1 MSLNR
6 LMIVSLAFA
15 FTSTTFADD
24 AQKET
29 KPAGAAAP
37 QAEFKL
43 PAGWTAEDM
52 QACMVAGT
60 PGKMHEFLSKSA
72 GTWAGKCTM
81 WMGPDTEP
89 LKCESTATVTPI
101 MEGRYVKLDQ
111 TGEMPAGMGTYVG
124 SATYG
129 FDNVS
134 QKFVCAAIDNHSTG
148 IITGTGELS
157 PDGKTLTWNF
167 TFNCPVTKKPAVMR
181 EVETITGP
189 NTKTLEMFAPDPKSG
204 KVYKMMS
211 IELTK
216 K

>member
-1 MSLNR
+1 MTRSK
-6 LMIVSLAFA
+6 LAA
-15 FTSTTFADD
+15 LTFAAAFSLTAIVATFAAD
-24 AQKET
+24 APKDA
-29 KPAGAAAP
+29 KPAAQP
-37 QAEFKL
+37 DIKL
-43 PAGWTAEDM
+43 PPGWTAEDM

-101 MEGRYVKLDQ
+101 MEGRYVKVDQ